1 MEEYLI
7 TARSVTQAQRMA
19 QLLERRGVRAV
30 VGRVPMGLTG
40 KGCGYVLRLRG
51 QTRTAAISLKLAERE
66 LFRADTGE
74 EPVLLLDD
82 VLSELD
88 ARRQDF
94 VLNRIENGQVL
105 ITCCEPEKLAQV
117 QGGRMFLVSQGTVQQ
132 V

>member
-51 QTRTAAISLKLAERE
+51 QTRTVAALRLLREAGHDAAKAGDGGTGYVPCGGGASLAGAGE
-66 LFRADTGE
+66 LSGHAGGGGNRPAMPHTGSKA
-74 EPVLLLDD
+74 VWRD
-82 VLSELD
+82 
-88 ARRQDF
+88 
-94 VLNRIENGQVL
+94 
-105 ITCCEPEKLAQV
+105 
-117 QGGRMFLVSQGTVQQ
+117 
-132 V
+132 

>member
-51 QTRTAAISLKLAERE
+51 QTRTAALRLLRE
-66 LFRADTGE
+66 AGFA
-74 EPVLLLDD
+74 PAQVF
-82 VLSELD
+82 V
-88 ARRQDF
+88 RQDDGYSE
-94 VLNRIENGQVL
+94 VEL
-105 ITCCEPEKLAQV
+105 
-117 QGGRMFLVSQGTVQQ
+117 
-132 V
+132 

>member
-51 QTRTAAISLKLAERE
+51 QTRTAAALLRE
-66 LFRADTGE
+66 AGFA
-74 EPVLLLDD
+74 P
-82 VLSELD
+82 
-88 ARRQDF
+88 
-94 VLNRIENGQVL
+94 
-105 ITCCEPEKLAQV
+105 AQV
-117 QGGRMFLVSQGTVQQ
+117 FVRRDDGYSEVEL
-132 V
+132 

>member
-51 QTRTAAISLKLAERE
+51 QTRTVAALRE
-66 LFRADTGE
+66 AGFAPAQVFVRQ
-74 EPVLLLDD
+74 DD
-82 VLSELD
+82 VYSEVEL
-88 ARRQDF
+88 
-94 VLNRIENGQVL
+94 
-105 ITCCEPEKLAQV
+105 
-117 QGGRMFLVSQGTVQQ
+117 
-132 V
+132 